1 MYEFVRGPLV
11 WAAFIIFIGGVI
23 YRIVHMMTLARE
35 DKVIHP
41 YISFRFG
48 LRSILHWL
56 TPYATVNMRM
66 RPAFT
71 AISFIFHVCLL
82 ITPIFALGHVM
93 SFKESWG
100 ISWPAF
106 PDPFTNAL
114 TIVVVLTGIVFLLRR
129 LGDPGVRFVTNW
141 KDFTLLAI
149 VLMPYITGIICYY
162 QIMEY
167 TTAITVHIASGA
179 LWLMIIPFTRVAHM
193 IFFPLTRIYMGSEFG
208 FVRNSKDW

>member
-1 MYEFVRGPLV
+1 VRGPLV
-11 WAAFIIFIGGVI
+11 WAAFIIFIGGAI
-23 YRIVHMMTLARE
+23 YRIITMITLARE

-41 YISFRFG
+41 YISFKFG
-48 LRSILHWL
+48 LRSIIHWL

-71 AISFIFHVCLL
+71 AISFIFHLCLL
-82 ITPIFALGHVM
+82 ITPIFALGHIM

-100 ISWPAF
+100 ISWPSF
-106 PDPFTNAL
+106 PDVFTNAL
-114 TIVVVLTGIVFLLRR
+114 TIVVVITGIVFLLRR

-141 KDFTLLAI
+141 KDFALLVI
-149 VLMPYITGIICYY
+149 VLLPYITGIICYY
-162 QIMEY
+162 QVVEY
-167 TTAITVHIASGA
+167 HTAITVHIASGA